1 MLFQGHFLLLHA
13 ETDCNRGGAAYRSLC
28 TNWVRVEPFKTN
40 KVTAELNYKPHS
52 FIDTSTDDSR
62 SHLHKSS
69 LPQTLSQP
77 KAVALLW
84 IVWLALFLVCLP
96 VCFPRVC
103 MRVCVVRSSLVLCL
117 LLGLYILWST
127 PLLNNLKIS
136 QWLSCIIYKAKGDN
150 AKARLH
156 QRALFPHSLLL
167 HVIVSVFLAFSGA
180 DLDMCMCGRVGKTFT
195 GTACSLFVQGHK
207 TAADM

>member
-1 MLFQGHFLLLHA
+1 MLKPTVTEVVAG
-13 ETDCNRGGAAYRSLC
+13 YRNLC

-52 FIDTSTDDSR
+52 FIDTSTDDSG

-84 IVWLALFLVCLP
+84 IVWLPLFLVCLP

-103 MRVCVVRSSLVLCL
+103 VCLCVCVVRSSLVLYL

-150 AKARLH
+150 AKARLR

-167 HVIVSVFLAFSGA
+167 HVLSFSVSRFQWCRL
-180 DLDMCMCGRVGKTFT
+180 
-195 GTACSLFVQGHK
+195 GHVHV
-207 TAADM
+207 